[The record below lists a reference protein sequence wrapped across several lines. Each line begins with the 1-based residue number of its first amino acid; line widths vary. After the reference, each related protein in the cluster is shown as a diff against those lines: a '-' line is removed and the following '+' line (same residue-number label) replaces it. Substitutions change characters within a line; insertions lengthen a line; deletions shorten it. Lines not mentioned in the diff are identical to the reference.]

1 MPHILI
7 VDDDEIVAELAANAL
22 MDAGYAAGW
31 VSDAEQAMKLLEWRR
46 PDLVLLD
53 QNMPGENGSTMLRRL
68 RQSEDFYDLPVL
80 MFTSVTGDQD
90 EATALYNGA
99 QGYLRKPVDPKFLL
113 WKVNQAMALRPENG
127 HRKVAET
134 MHLPHLDR
142 RDEDRPV
149 PLKRAV

>member
-1 MPHILI
+1 
-7 VDDDEIVAELAANAL
+7 
-22 MDAGYAAGW
+22 
-31 VSDAEQAMKLLEWRR
+31 
-46 PDLVLLD
+46 
-53 QNMPGENGSTMLRRL
+53 MLRRL

-90 EATALYNGA
+90 EAAALYNGA

-134 MHLPHLDR
+134 MHLPHLDG

-149 PLKRAV
+149 PLRRAV